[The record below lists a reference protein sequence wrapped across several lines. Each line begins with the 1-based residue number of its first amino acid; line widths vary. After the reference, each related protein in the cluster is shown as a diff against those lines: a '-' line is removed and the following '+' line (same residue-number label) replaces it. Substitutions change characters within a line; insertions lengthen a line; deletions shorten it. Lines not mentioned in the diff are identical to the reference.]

1 MHISLCKVLH
11 VILKEGR
18 LEGFGT
24 LIKKYLNGRIGVFL
38 I

>member
-1 MHISLCKVLH
+1 MHISLCKLLN

-18 LEGFGT
+18 LEGFGM
-24 LIKKYLNGRIGVFL
+24 LIKKYLGGRIGMFL